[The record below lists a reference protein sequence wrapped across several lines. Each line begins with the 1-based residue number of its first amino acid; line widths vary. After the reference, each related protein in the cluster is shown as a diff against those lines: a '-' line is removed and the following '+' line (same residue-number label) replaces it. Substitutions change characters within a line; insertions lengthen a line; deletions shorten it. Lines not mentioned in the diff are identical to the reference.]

1 MSLQTV
7 KHFTD
12 IIKVNVV
19 SYGSL
24 TFAQFLPQFHAVND
38 AIQAV
43 GSTVII
49 IATALYTCLK
59 LFKAFKKKA
68 E

>member
-1 MSLQTV
+1 
-7 KHFTD
+7 
-12 IIKVNVV
+12 
-19 SYGSL
+19 
-24 TFAQFLPQFHAVND
+24 LPQFHAVND

-59 LFKAFKKKA
+59 LVKAFKKKA